1 MILVENI
8 CFYRRDGKQKQ
19 AVIDNLSLELKSGEQ
34 LALLGDSG
42 SGKTTLLHL
51 LAGLLS
57 PDEGRININGLE
69 ISNFNQDQ
77 LALYR
82 RSIGLIFQHYQL
94 LPPLTVAD
102 NILFQYR
109 LNNPKVS
116 AKKEQLDLLEIASRL
131 GIENKLKALP
141 NELSGGEQQRVGIAR
156 ALINQPKLIL
166 ADEPTGNLD
175 QARSLAVVELMIQLC
190 REREIN
196 LIMVTHSQQLADYF
210 DQTKYLKNG
219 HLSDSI
225 S

>member
-1 MILVENI
+1 MILIENI
-8 CFYRRDGKQKQ
+8 RFFRRDGHQKQ
-19 AVIDNLSLELKSGEQ
+19 AVINDLSLTLQSGEQ

-51 LAGLLS
+51 LAGLLT
-57 PDEGRININGLE
+57 PDEGRININGQE
-69 ISNFNQDQ
+69 ISGFNQDQ

-109 LNNPKVS
+109 LNNPNYQDKQ
-116 AKKEQLDLLEIASRL
+116 AQQNLQAIACRL
-131 GIENKLKALP
+131 GIENKLDALP
-141 NELSGGEQQRVGIAR
+141 NQLSGGEQQRVGIAR

-175 QARSLAVVELMIQLC
+175 QARSTDVVELMTTLC
-190 REREIN
+190 QEQGIN

-210 DQTKYLKNG
+210 QQIKYLKSG
-219 HLSDSI
+219 HLSDMPS
-225 S
+225 